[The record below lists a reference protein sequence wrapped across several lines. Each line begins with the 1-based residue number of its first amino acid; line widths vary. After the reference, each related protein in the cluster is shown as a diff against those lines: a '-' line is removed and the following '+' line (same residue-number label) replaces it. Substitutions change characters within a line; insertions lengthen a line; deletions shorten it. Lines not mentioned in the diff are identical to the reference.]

1 MICVCIADID
11 FEQCQ
16 MVLND
21 IEMAEIRLD
30 LLHFSP
36 TQVKE
41 IFSIHPQL
49 IVTHR
54 PGRINMSEDER
65 KELLISAVNAG
76 AAYVDVEIETE
87 TAFKEAVKQACR
99 KKGCK
104 LIISYHNFEK
114 TPSKDELET
123 IIEKCFKDGADIAKV
138 ACQVNYEADAARI
151 LSLYDYD
158 RENYKE
164 KKIVV
169 LGMGEKGKIIRLV
182 APLLG
187 APFTFAALSAG
198 KETAPGQLDRQ
209 TLQDILNR
217 IKG

>member
-11 FEQCQ
+11 FEQCRL
-16 MVLND
+16 VLND

-30 LLHFSP
+30 LLNFSP
-36 TQVKE
+36 AQVKE
-41 IFSIHPQL
+41 IFSKHPQL
-49 IVTHR
+49 IATYR
-54 PGRINMSEDER
+54 PGRINMSEEER

-87 TAFKEAVKQACR
+87 TAFKEAVKQACW

-123 IIEKCFKDGADIAKV
+123 IIEQCFKDDADIAKV
-138 ACQVNYEADAARI
+138 ACQVNGEADAARI

-158 RENYKE
+158 RESCSE

-209 TLQDILNR
+209 TLQDILDR